1 MIVVL
6 AGCAPDKLELASANN
21 SLPGIGLMNVLLAT
35 HALDMH
41 HRASFIFPEPG
52 TINPV

>member
-6 AGCAPDKLELASANN
+6 AGCAPDNLYLASY
-21 SLPGIGLMNVLLAT
+21 SCLPGIGLMNVLLAT